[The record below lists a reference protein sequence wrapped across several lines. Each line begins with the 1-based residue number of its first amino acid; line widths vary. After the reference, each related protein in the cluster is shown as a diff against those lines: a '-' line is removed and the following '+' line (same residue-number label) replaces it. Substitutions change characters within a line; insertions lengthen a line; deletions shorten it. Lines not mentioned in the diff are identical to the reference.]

1 MPADAALCRAFWAGF
16 VASLPAGD
24 PRAAAQPDAFGFGGE
39 GELADQLA
47 ALVLAGR
54 KRATASLP
62 IEYTALGEP
71 LPRAGDLSIVLDG
84 QGRPVAVIE
93 RTAVDTVPFGAVT
106 AAFAATEGEGD
117 SSLAD
122 WQRAHRWYFGEVCKR
137 LGGALDDTTPVLC
150 QCFRVVWPPA
160 ARDPV
165 PT

>member
-16 VASLPAGD
+16 VVSLPAGD

-39 GELADQLA
+39 GELADTLA

-54 KRATASLP
+54 KRATA
-62 IEYTALGEP
+62 
-71 LPRAGDLSIVLDG
+71 
-84 QGRPVAVIE
+84 
-93 RTAVDTVPFGAVT
+93 
-106 AAFAATEGEGD
+106 
-117 SSLAD
+117 SLAD

-137 LGGALDDTTPVLC
+137 LGGALDDATPVLC